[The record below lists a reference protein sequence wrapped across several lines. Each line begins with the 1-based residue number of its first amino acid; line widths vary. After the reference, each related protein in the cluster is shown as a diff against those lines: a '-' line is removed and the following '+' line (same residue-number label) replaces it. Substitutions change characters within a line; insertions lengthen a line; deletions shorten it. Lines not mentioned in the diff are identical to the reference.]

1 MTTISEIAKTI
12 SEQIKYNAIL
22 NQQADKTIKETSPE
36 ILYDEITN
44 FIGSNFGNV
53 EMNFG
58 RSKNPKSVSRSN
70 NFQYFLE
77 HNGSVT
83 VANKFFI

>member
-1 MTTISEIAKTI
+1 MSSSQVEQVENRVQGKFYQQKVRAKEILT
-12 SEQIKYNAIL
+12 
-22 NQQADKTIKETSPE
+22 KEF
-36 ILYDEITN
+36 LYDEIIN
-44 FIGSNFGNV
+44 FIGSNFGNI

-77 HNGSVT
+77 YNGSLT
-83 VANKFFI
+83 VANKFFK